1 MKRLSL
7 ALSLLTLPA
16 SLAEHCSYEMVTN
29 DLRANARGQYL
40 DSLYCSTDHIDVG
53 NIPESYDKRQR
64 NMKAVTPS
72 DVYCGTYKSLW
83 GGVNATM
90 VVAPIGGG
98 WVMVSAR
105 VMRDCLSLVKTP
117 TVMAAGNMPNGKLG
131 DMDGFEQLAIFN
143 ECWQSC
149 TYRTAPASPGYIPSA
164 FPILMTPFAAQAVP
178 ISELAQF
185 GGFITGFAE
194 VAANFALMTVV
205 TYSSLPD
212 FMACDALNTNA
223 IMIAAHLEYMPA
235 SFSEM
240 VLSSECSVLT
250 KMANIG
256 SAGAPEI
263 VCGDTVVGSADI
275 FESINSGLAIPGS
288 LWGEPIEGD
297 GCAPTFITGYI
308 FGYNTTETGEED
320 LAEKVALQL
329 TNPGFEARDGK
340 SGRRLEEL
348 AVPPFVGAFEELA
361 GAVCPHAGVVYSATS
376 QGVKI
381 EQAYA
386 AWASD
391 LGYDSAAEACSATTA
406 AGAFVFDES
415 SSRYLLDTT
424 DEFQFRSPSMY
435 MPSEFE
441 VYLYNAIM
449 AAGTRDAYFSKKLNI
464 VRLMY
469 RANLAVVKADA
480 EILSFNDKTLSAQTC
495 EDDPASI
502 NLGSYETAVG
512 TTEEEM
518 CAELAGLEAI
528 SNGCVT
534 CAKPNSN
541 EASIVPLKMTD
552 CAACREE
559 IELKI
564 VKLATLC
571 ASESCATEIFRDYF
585 CDEVSAEIGIE
596 CRTLDVVYYYSTL
609 NAASAVE
616 FDAELLYGGSS
627 GFADWFMSEGV
638 VDALKI
644 DQYGASGIGAYLYN
658 GNVFDTYFGYSY
670 ASYGFVSHY
679 STMYSTTQTF
689 SITGATAAFSGG
701 GCYDTCKYSRDQT
714 CDDGGEDSR
723 YALCDIGTDCTDCG
737 ERKATKQVEKHYDL
751 EETGCKN
758 TCKYSNDGDCD
769 DGGAGSS
776 YDFCDIGTD
785 CADCGKGRVTLE
797 DTFRF
802 ERESE
807 PLMNA
812 LYSHRGRRLGEAK
825 PDSSMLSTGRR
836 LSASFYCP
844 SHVCL
849 DNIALVSSSVIDF
862 HSSRVGT
869 DKARYAKGQVTVASA
884 AVKAM
889 YPDGRTTLM
898 TRGFDLVLLSP
909 TFQESVG
916 EFLSG
921 ASDAW
926 GSSGYIPM
934 YPTCDAEF
942 EESITHDAISIKL
955 GVPDP
960 DKYGGSL
967 SGEYSCTSWPS
978 PQGLATYDN
987 SNAEKGQQKL
997 DWTSAIVRGD

>member
-1 MKRLSL
+1 
-7 ALSLLTLPA
+7 
-16 SLAEHCSYEMVTN
+16 
-29 DLRANARGQYL
+29 
-40 DSLYCSTDHIDVG
+40 
-53 NIPESYDKRQR
+53 
-64 NMKAVTPS
+64 
-72 DVYCGTYKSLW
+72 
-83 GGVNATM
+83 
-90 VVAPIGGG
+90 
-98 WVMVSAR
+98 
-105 VMRDCLSLVKTP
+105 
-117 TVMAAGNMPNGKLG
+117 
-131 DMDGFEQLAIFN
+131 
-143 ECWQSC
+143 
-149 TYRTAPASPGYIPSA
+149 
-164 FPILMTPFAAQAVP
+164 
-178 ISELAQF
+178 
-185 GGFITGFAE
+185 
-194 VAANFALMTVV
+194 
-205 TYSSLPD
+205 
-212 FMACDALNTNA
+212 
-223 IMIAAHLEYMPA
+223 MIAAHLEYMPA
-235 SFSEM
+235 SFSDT

-250 KMANIG
+250 KMANVG
-256 SAGAPEI
+256 TAGPPEI
-263 VCGDTVVGSADI
+263 ICGDTIVGSVDI

-288 LWGEPIEGD
+288 LWGEPIEGG

-329 TNPGFEARDGK
+329 TNPGFEASDGK
-340 SGRRLEEL
+340 AGRRLEEL
-348 AVPPFVGAFEELA
+348 AVPPFVGAYEELA
-361 GAVCPHAGVVYSATS
+361 GSVCPHAGVVYEMVTTQKMSP
-376 QGVKI
+376 

-449 AAGTRDAYFSKKLNI
+449 AADPTDADYSKKLNI
-464 VRLMY
+464 VRLVY
-469 RANLAVVKADA
+469 RANTAVVKANA

-528 SNGCVT
+528 SNGCIT

-638 VDALKI
+638 VDALTFA
-644 DQYGASGIGAYLYN
+644 QYGESGIGAYLYN
-658 GNVFDTYFGYSY
+658 GDVFDTYMGYSY
-670 ASYGFVSHY
+670 ASYGFVTHY

-689 SITGATAAFSGG
+689 SITGVSAAYSGG
-701 GCYDTCKYSRDQT
+701 GCPDTCRYAGDEA
-714 CDDGGEDSR
+714 CDDGGSGSE
-723 YALCDIGTDCTDCG
+723 YALCDVGTDCT
-737 ERKATKQVEKHYDL
+737 
-751 EETGCKN
+751 
-758 TCKYSNDGDCD
+758 
-769 DGGAGSS
+769 
-776 YDFCDIGTD
+776 
-785 CADCGKGRVTLE
+785 DCGKGRVTLE
-797 DTFRF
+797 DTIAF
-802 ERESE
+802 ERQTD
-807 PLMNA
+807 PLMDA

-825 PDSSMLSTGRR
+825 PDSAMLSTGRR

-844 SHVCL
+844 SH
-849 DNIALVSSSVIDF
+849 
-862 HSSRVGT
+862 
-869 DKARYAKGQVTVASA
+869 
-884 AVKAM
+884 
-889 YPDGRTTLM
+889 
-898 TRGFDLVLLSP
+898 
-909 TFQESVG
+909 
-916 EFLSG
+916 
-921 ASDAW
+921 
-926 GSSGYIPM
+926 
-934 YPTCDAEF
+934 
-942 EESITHDAISIKL
+942 
-955 GVPDP
+955 
-960 DKYGGSL
+960 
-967 SGEYSCTSWPS
+967 
-978 PQGLATYDN
+978 
-987 SNAEKGQQKL
+987 
-997 DWTSAIVRGD
+997 

>member
-1 MKRLSL
+1 
-7 ALSLLTLPA
+7 
-16 SLAEHCSYEMVTN
+16 
-29 DLRANARGQYL
+29 
-40 DSLYCSTDHIDVG
+40 
-53 NIPESYDKRQR
+53 
-64 NMKAVTPS
+64 
-72 DVYCGTYKSLW
+72 
-83 GGVNATM
+83 
-90 VVAPIGGG
+90 
-98 WVMVSAR
+98 
-105 VMRDCLSLVKTP
+105 
-117 TVMAAGNMPNGKLG
+117 
-131 DMDGFEQLAIFN
+131 
-143 ECWQSC
+143 
-149 TYRTAPASPGYIPSA
+149 
-164 FPILMTPFAAQAVP
+164 
-178 ISELAQF
+178 
-185 GGFITGFAE
+185 
-194 VAANFALMTVV
+194 
-205 TYSSLPD
+205 
-212 FMACDALNTNA
+212 
-223 IMIAAHLEYMPA
+223 MIAAHLEYMPA
-235 SFSEM
+235 SFSDT

-250 KMANIG
+250 KMANVG
-256 SAGAPEI
+256 TAGPPEI
-263 VCGDTVVGSADI
+263 ICGDTIVGSVDI

-288 LWGEPIEGD
+288 LWGEPIEGG

-329 TNPGFEARDGK
+329 TNPGFEASDGK
-340 SGRRLEEL
+340 AGRRLEEL
-348 AVPPFVGAFEELA
+348 AVPPFVGAYEELA
-361 GAVCPHAGVVYSATS
+361 GSVCPHAGVVYEMVTTQKMSP
-376 QGVKI
+376 
-381 EQAYA
+381 ERAYA

-391 LGYDSAAEACSATTA
+391 LGYESATEACSATTA
-406 AGAFVFDES
+406 SGAFVFDETA
-415 SSRYLLDTT
+415 SRYLLDTT

-449 AAGTRDAYFSKKLNI
+449 AAGTTDADYSKKLHI
-464 VRLMY
+464 LRLMY
-469 RANLAVVKADA
+469 RANMAVVKADA

-552 CAACREE
+552 CASCREE

-638 VDALKI
+638 VDALTFA
-644 DQYGASGIGAYLYN
+644 QYGASGIGAYLYN
-658 GNVFDTYFGYSY
+658 GNVFDTYMGYSY
-670 ASYGFVSHY
+670 ASYGFVTHY

-689 SITGATAAFSGG
+689 SITGVSALYSGG
-701 GCYDTCKYSRDQT
+701 GCSDTCRYAGDEA
-714 CDDGGEDSR
+714 CDDGGEGSE
-723 YALCDIGTDCTDCG
+723 YALCDVGTDCEDCG
-737 ERKATKQVEKHYDL
+737 ERKATKQVEKHYEM
-751 EETGCKN
+751 EESGCKN
-758 TCKYSNDGDCD
+758 TCKYSMDGDCD
-769 DGGAGSS
+769 DGGAGAD
-776 YDFCDIGTD
+776 YDFCEIGTD
-785 CADCGKGRVTLE
+785 CADCGKGRT
-797 DTFRF
+797 
-802 ERESE
+802 REWMQDPGAVQAEMEYRTTMDAFYLHS
-807 PLMNA
+807 
-812 LYSHRGRRLGEAK
+812 GRRLGEAK

-844 SHVCL
+844 SQVCL

-862 HSSRVGT
+862 HPDWMGA
-869 DKARYAKGQVTVASA
+869 DKAKYAKGLVTTASA

-916 EFLSG
+916 EFPSG

-978 PQGLATYDN
+978 PMGLHTYDGIN
-987 SNAEKGQQKL
+987 EEKGQQKM

>member
-1 MKRLSL
+1 M
-7 ALSLLTLPA
+7 
-16 SLAEHCSYEMVTN
+16 
-29 DLRANARGQYL
+29 G
-40 DSLYCSTDHIDVG
+40 
-53 NIPESYDKRQR
+53 
-64 NMKAVTPS
+64 
-72 DVYCGTYKSLW
+72 
-83 GGVNATM
+83 
-90 VVAPIGGG
+90 
-98 WVMVSAR
+98 
-105 VMRDCLSLVKTP
+105 
-117 TVMAAGNMPNGKLG
+117 
-131 DMDGFEQLAIFN
+131 
-143 ECWQSC
+143 
-149 TYRTAPASPGYIPSA
+149 
-164 FPILMTPFAAQAVP
+164 
-178 ISELAQF
+178 
-185 GGFITGFAE
+185 
-194 VAANFALMTVV
+194 
-205 TYSSLPD
+205 
-212 FMACDALNTNA
+212 
-223 IMIAAHLEYMPA
+223 
-235 SFSEM
+235 
-240 VLSSECSVLT
+240 
-250 KMANIG
+250 
-256 SAGAPEI
+256 
-263 VCGDTVVGSADI
+263 
-275 FESINSGLAIPGS
+275 
-288 LWGEPIEGD
+288 
-297 GCAPTFITGYI
+297 
-308 FGYNTTETGEED
+308 
-320 LAEKVALQL
+320 
-329 TNPGFEARDGK
+329 
-340 SGRRLEEL
+340 
-348 AVPPFVGAFEELA
+348 
-361 GAVCPHAGVVYSATS
+361 
-376 QGVKI
+376 
-381 EQAYA
+381 
-386 AWASD
+386 
-391 LGYDSAAEACSATTA
+391 
-406 AGAFVFDES
+406 
-415 SSRYLLDTT
+415 
-424 DEFQFRSPSMY
+424 
-435 MPSEFE
+435 
-441 VYLYNAIM
+441 YLYNAIV
-449 AAGTRDAYFSKKLNI
+449 AAGTGNAYYSKKLNI

-638 VDALKI
+638 VDALTFA
-644 DQYGASGIGAYLYN
+644 QYGASGIGAYLYN
-658 GNVFDTYFGYSY
+658 GNVFDTYMGYSY
-670 ASYGFVSHY
+670 ASYGFVTHY

-689 SITGATAAFSGG
+689 SITGASAKYSGG
-701 GCYDTCKYSRDQT
+701 GCSDTCRYAFDRA
-714 CDDGGEDSR
+714 CDDGGEGSE
-723 YALCDIGTDCTDCG
+723 YSLCDIGTDCEDCGG
-737 ERKATKQVEKHYDL
+737 ERKATKQVAKHYDL
-751 EETGCKN
+751 VESGCKN

-769 DGGAGSS
+769 DGGYGAD
-776 YDFCDIGTD
+776 YDFCELGTD
-785 CADCGKGRVTLE
+785 CADCGKGRSTLL
-797 DTFRF
+797 DTTAFADTYSYRVA
-802 ERESE
+802 EPTYQSDLISYREPAYQSD
-807 PLMNA
+807 LMYQLA
-812 LYSHRGRRLGEAK
+812 SHRGRRLGEAK

-862 HSSRVGT
+862 HSARIS
-869 DKARYAKGQVTVASA
+869 DPARYAKGQVSTASA

-909 TFQESVG
+909 EFQESLG

-921 ASDAW
+921 ASRAW

-978 PQGLATYDN
+978 PLGLSSYDN
-987 SNAEKGQQKL
+987 SNEEKGQQKL
-997 DWTSAIVRGD
+997 DWTSAIVEQRG